1 MYLCDKIKERRT
13 YLRLSQKELA
23 EYLCVT
29 QQAVSRWEN
38 GSAVPDYL
46 MMFQLADAL
55 CLEPSVL
62 LSLRPVRKVY
72 DVWDRDKNTHFGLI
86 GEENKRRWIR
96 ENLRTYII
104 KECGS
109 GNLSIQKPNTNQQP
123 GYRPL

>member
-1 MYLCDKIKERRT
+1 MSLCDKIKERRT

-23 EYLCVT
+23 ETLCVT

-55 CLEPSVL
+55 CLAPSEL
-62 LSLRPVRKVY
+62 LSLRPIRKVY
-72 DVWDRDKNTHFGLI
+72 DVWDRDSDTHFGLI
-86 GEENKRRWIR
+86 GAEGKKRWIR
-96 ENLRTYII
+96 ENRETYII
-104 KECGS
+104 TETYG
-109 GNLSIQKPNTNQQP
+109 GNLSIRKPSANQQA